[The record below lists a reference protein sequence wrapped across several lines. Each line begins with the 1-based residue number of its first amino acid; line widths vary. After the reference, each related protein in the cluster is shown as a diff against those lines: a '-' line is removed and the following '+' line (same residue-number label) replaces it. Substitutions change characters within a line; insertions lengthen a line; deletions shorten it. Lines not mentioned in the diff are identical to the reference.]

1 MEQSNEAKCRE
12 VDAKRREYEKQ
23 QEAARQERRQ
33 EKATDVPVVTQ
44 NTADNTPDGDSPMFA
59 THGDQTP
66 TQREIEQ
73 DVMMTNPSVES
84 MESRG

>member
-1 MEQSNEAKCRE
+1 MEKHDKEKCRV
-12 VDAKRREYEKQ
+12 VDARRREYEKQ
-23 QEAARQERRQ
+23 QEEARQERRQ

-44 NTADNTPDGDSPMFA
+44 NTVDNTPDGDTPMFA
-59 THGDQTP
+59 THGAQTP